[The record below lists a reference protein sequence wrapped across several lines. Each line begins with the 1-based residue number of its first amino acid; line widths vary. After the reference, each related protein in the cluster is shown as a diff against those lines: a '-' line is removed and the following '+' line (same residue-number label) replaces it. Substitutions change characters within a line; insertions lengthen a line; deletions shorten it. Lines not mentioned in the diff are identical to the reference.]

1 MINCIEMCRILEVLP
16 DAAILVDSHQAIF
29 AANSRAHD
37 LFGFE
42 PDTLKGNTLDLLLP
56 TSVSEMHGRY
66 VKAYFKGPHFR
77 PMGTGFRFKG
87 RKRDDTL
94 FHINIMINTL
104 QCEGQELAMAIIR
117 DESDRIA
124 VEELK
129 QQLEVLNRRLL
140 RAQRL
145 GKLGWWEANLHDD
158 TLIWSQAM
166 RDLFDIE
173 PEKIPSFHEI
183 YARCHPDDRNLV
195 VSDFDKLKASINKRT
210 EYRIKRNDGT
220 LIWVEE
226 SIEFLSE
233 HQGKAVVTGVVRD
246 VTEQKELEQKLIR
259 DSVVDELTSMFN
271 RKLFNR
277 EIESN
282 FAEFQRNGTPCSIII
297 YDFDHFKNINDEY
310 GHAVGDAVLKEA
322 SIVVKSELRT
332 SDHAFRIGGEEF
344 AILVPATEVGDAVLL
359 AERIKIAISQMI
371 IAAHG
376 CSVSATIT
384 AGVSGFKT
392 ADTCVDDVMKRSD
405 ALLYNGKGISR
416 NIVCY

>member
-1 MINCIEMCRILEVLP
+1 MINCIEMRRILEVLP
-16 DAAILVDSHQAIF
+16 DAAILVDSQQIIF

-56 TSVSEMHGRY
+56 KSVSEAHGKH
-66 VKAYFKGPHFR
+66 VKAYFKDPHFR

-104 QCEGQELAMAIIR
+104 LCEGQELAMAIIR

-140 RAQRL
+140 RAQSL
-145 GKLGWWEANLHDD
+145 GKLGWWEANLKDT

-166 RDLFDIE
+166 RDVFNLE
-173 PEKIPSFHEI
+173 PDQTPSFHEI
-183 YARCHPDDRNLV
+183 YVRCHPDDRHLV
-195 VSDFDKLKASINKRT
+195 VSDFEKLKEFINRKS
-210 EYRIKRNDGT
+210 EYRIQRSDGT

-226 SIEFLSE
+226 TIEFLSE
-233 HQGKAVVTGVVRD
+233 HQGKTVVTGVVRD

-282 FAEFQRNGTPCSIII
+282 FAEFKRNGTPCSIII

-322 SIVVKSELRT
+322 SSIVKSELRT

-344 AILVPATEVGDAVLL
+344 AILVAATDVKDAILL
-359 AERIKIAISQMI
+359 AERIKTAISKMTI
-371 IAAHG
+371 TEHG

-392 ADTCVDDVMKRSD
+392 TDTSIDDVMKRSD
-405 ALLYNGKGISR
+405 ALLYNGKQASR
-416 NIVCY
+416 NIVRY